1 MSHHSAPGN
10 RTVVHADPSSSLHN
24 RQFVTTTVPARKL
37 NNEIMDTAFVKTAG
51 AYPGGAAEVRKH
63 YRFAPFVPL
72 GEHWAYKYLIDL
84 DGMGYSGR
92 FMAFL
97 ASESAVIKSTVW
109 REYFADWLQ
118 PWYVYLCFCVR
129 VEPDENG

>member
-1 MSHHSAPGN
+1 
-10 RTVVHADPSSSLHN
+10 
-24 RQFVTTTVPARKL
+24 
-37 NNEIMDTAFVKTAG
+37 MDTAFVNPKG
-51 AYPGGAAEVRKH
+51 RYPGGKEELRKH
-63 YRFAPFVPL
+63 HRFAMSVPL

-109 REYFADWLQ
+109 REYLTDWLQ
-118 PWYVYLCFCVR
+118 PWCVCVYLSSIVGTWC
-129 VEPDENG
+129 

>member
-1 MSHHSAPGN
+1 MTHQSASGN
-10 RTVVHADPSSSLHN
+10 HTIIHADPSSPHSN
-24 RQFVTTTVPARKL
+24 EFITTTVPAYLL
-37 NNEIMDTAFVKTAG
+37 NSEIMDTAFVRSSG
-51 AYPGGAAEVRKH
+51 AYPGGDQEFRKH
-63 YRFAPFVPL
+63 HRLAESVPL

-109 REYFADWLQ
+109 REYLTDWLQ
-118 PWYVYLCFCVR
+118 PWCVCVCVYLSSIVGTRC
-129 VEPDENG
+129 